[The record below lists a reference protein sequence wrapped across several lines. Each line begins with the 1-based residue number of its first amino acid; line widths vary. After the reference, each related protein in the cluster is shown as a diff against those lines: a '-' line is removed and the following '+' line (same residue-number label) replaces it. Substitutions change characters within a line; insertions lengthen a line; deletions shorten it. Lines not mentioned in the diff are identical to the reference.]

1 MENNMLKKFLDG
13 LVFGAGF
20 SITFVTI
27 WFIAYYFVLPG
38 ILESR
43 FNSITEEKVSSIIH
57 EDNKSVLKSAP
68 PIIESNRFLGSM
80 GIYSGDF
87 LDNKSGVLA
96 KGPGKIIGKVTT
108 NGVPATG
115 LRLRLALNGSV
126 MSQWATSDESGQYI
140 VPVPY
145 GEYKIDGFELNH
157 ASANRTLR
165 GMIGHPQ
172 MEHTSQKFS
181 VTNDSPGYGLDFKF
195 ISPVEKIIPRNRFSS
210 SEDVVIKWKAYPGAT
225 QYRIQIHEKT
235 DPRGYNMPEQLFE
248 WQHLPV
254 VSDTSIDLSDF
265 YDAELKAGH
274 FYKIEIDA
282 LDDNMNLLSTTARNY
297 SGYDFE
303 IIKEK

>member
-1 MENNMLKKFLDG
+1 MFKKFLDG

-27 WFIAYYFVLPG
+27 WFVAYYFVLPG

-43 FNSITEEKVSSIIH
+43 FSSLTDEKVNSIIH
-57 EDNKSVLKSAP
+57 EDKTSVLKSAP

-96 KGPGKIIGKVTT
+96 SGPGKIIGKVTA
-108 NGVPATG
+108 NGEAVTG
-115 LRLRLALNGSV
+115 LKLRLALNGSV
-126 MSQWATSDESGQYI
+126 MSQWATSDENGQY
-140 VPVPY
+140 VVHVPY
-145 GEYKIDGFELNH
+145 GEYKIDGYELQH
-157 ASANRTLR
+157 SSANKALP

-172 MEHTSQKFS
+172 MGHASEEFIVSNES
-181 VTNDSPGYGLDFKF
+181 YGSGLDFTF
-195 ISPVEKIIPRNRFSS
+195 VSPVIKTIPRDRFSI
-210 SEDVVIKWKAYPGAT
+210 SEDVVIKWKPYPGAT

-248 WQHLPV
+248 WQHRPV
-254 VSDTSIDLSDF
+254 VSDTSLDLSDF
-265 YDAELKAGH
+265 YDTKLQSGH
-274 FYKIEIDA
+274 FYTIEIDA
-282 LDDNMNLLSTTARNY
+282 LDDNMNILSKTARNY

-303 IIKEK
+303 IIK